1 MRSHVFD
8 QFKTHHTKRK
18 ATFWYGARSLRE
30 AFYIE
35 DFDRITAENEN
46 FEWHLVLSDPQPE
59 DDWTGLTGFVHQAL
73 LDEYLG
79 DHPAPEE
86 IEYYL
91 CGPPAMMSACFRM
104 LDSLGVDPENIYF
117 DDFGG

>member
-1 MRSHVFD
+1 M
-8 QFKTHHTKRK
+8 
-18 ATFWYGARSLRE
+18 
-30 AFYIE
+30 
-35 DFDRITAENEN
+35 
-46 FEWHLVLSDPQPE
+46 
-59 DDWTGLTGFVHQAL
+59 TGFVHQAL
-73 LDEYLG
+73 LDNYLA
-79 DHPAPEE
+79 DHKAPED